1 VEPAKVA
8 VVGAGTWGTVIAT
21 LLAPA
26 GPSARRVVLA
36 ARQPAR
42 AEELRRLRQNSA
54 YLPGFELPA
63 SLEVTSSLADAVQ
76 EADVVVMAVPS
87 KWARPAMA
95 AVSAHRATEAV
106 VLSVAKGLEP
116 GSSMTMSQV
125 GAEEMPGATFAV
137 LNGPNFAGEI
147 AAGLPAATVVACAE
161 RAAATA
167 LQALFTSSRF
177 RVYTNDD
184 VVGCELAGAVK
195 NVLALAA
202 GIVEGMG
209 LGDNARAAMMTRGL
223 AEMTRLGVAM
233 GGHPLTFSGL
243 AGLGDLVLTCTSD
256 RSRNRRVGLALGR
269 GRPLREVV
277 AGMNQVAEGVSTAQP
292 VVDLAARHGLEMPIC
307 AQVAAVLAGS
317 STPARAI
324 DALLARDQ
332 THELAGAPTWPG
344 RAGGGW

>member
-1 VEPAKVA
+1 MEPTKVA
-8 VVGAGTWGTVIAT
+8 VVGAGTWGTVIAAV
-21 LLAPA
+21 LAGTQATP
-26 GPSARRVVLA
+26 RRVVLA
-36 ARQPAR
+36 ARQHVR
-42 AEELRRLRQNSA
+42 AEEIRRLGQNSA
-54 YLPGFELPA
+54 YLPGFDLPSA
-63 SLEVTSSLADAVQ
+63 LEVTSSLADAVHG
-76 EADVVVMAVPS
+76 ADVVVMAVPS

-95 AVSAHRATEAV
+95 GVSAHRAKEAI
-106 VLSVAKGLEP
+106 VLSLAKGLEP
-116 GSSMTMSQV
+116 GSSMTMAQI
-125 GAEEMPGATFAV
+125 GAEELPGATFAV
-137 LNGPNFAGEI
+137 LSGPNFASEI
-147 AAGLPAATVVACAE
+147 AAGLPAATVVACADRE
-161 RAAATA
+161 AASAV
-167 LQALFTSSRF
+167 QALFSSSRL

-202 GIVEGMG
+202 GMVEGMG
-209 LGDNARAAMMTRGL
+209 AGENARAAMMTRGL

-233 GGHPLTFSGL
+233 GGHPFTFSGL

-277 AGMNQVAEGVSTAQP
+277 AGMSQVAEGVSTAQP
-292 VVDLAARHGLEMPIC
+292 VVHLAARHGLEMPIC

-344 RAGGGW
+344 RSGGGW